1 MELDCALV
9 GLTANRGDTL
19 NEVAGAVDG
28 EIKSVVFGGEILKQS
43 FHRYIITSLDGKV
56 WYNWGYMRKNPKPSV
71 AGKGVVTRE
80 AGAKPKPHEYVTAE
94 ALADAG
100 YNVRFIQSSVNMS
113 MADCYVNDTLF
124 EMKAP
129 EGRTIKCVERN
140 LRKAVNHQ
148 APNIVIDSFRVRDIQ
163 DRSIQ
168 SFLITCLRR
177 GRGLQ
182 RVLFVNRKREVVDIN
197 QLLR

>member
-9 GLTANRGDTL
+9 SLTANRGDTL
-19 NEVAGAVDG
+19 NKVASAVDG
-28 EIKSVVFGGEILKQS
+28 KIEVVVFGGEILKQS
-43 FHRYIITSLDGKV
+43 FHRYIIASLDGKV

-100 YNVRFIQSSVNMS
+100 YDVRFIQSSVNMS

-129 EGRTIKCVERN
+129 EGRTIDCIERN
-140 LRKAVNHQ
+140 LRKAVDHQ
-148 APNIVIDSFRVRDIQ
+148 SPNVVLDSLRVRNLQ
-163 DRSIQ
+163 DKSIQ
-168 SFLITCLRR
+168 NFLLERLKRR
-177 GRGLQ
+177 HGLQ
-182 RVLFVNRKREVVDIN
+182 RILFINRKREVVDIN